1 MRIIRPV
8 SLIGY
13 LVLAYDAVRWL
24 LEWPL
29 VRRLLELANMGQAID
44 FILDHWQHPGW
55 MGNPWVQFLA
65 ILLGVALIVLDRR
78 HPNWAFKASSRQM
91 IIGGLA
97 IIVFGVA
104 VVAIGLWQSS
114 AVPIDATIPGASN
127 SPSPQSPLN
136 PASAPAVA
144 IPSKR
149 AYLRVDAEALTAA
162 LRQMRDVLNESV
174 RNASLAEFFSGYDN
188 RHRDNPTGPLKQE
201 AETIQEQLKKAQDF
215 NLTVAGDLSKI
226 MYKAGSSYQE
236 DLMPFVQATNTTQAQ
251 AETINDYFRYLKLVA
266 KLNDADAGDARTL
279 MSDYNRRIGQIITD
293 QYKARVADM
302 RQVDAKIREIQD
314 APRQ

>member
-1 MRIIRPV
+1 
-8 SLIGY
+8 
-13 LVLAYDAVRWL
+13 
-24 LEWPL
+24 
-29 VRRLLELANMGQAID
+29 
-44 FILDHWQHPGW
+44 
-55 MGNPWVQFLA
+55 
-65 ILLGVALIVLDRR
+65 
-78 HPNWAFKASSRQM
+78 
-91 IIGGLA
+91 
-97 IIVFGVA
+97 
-104 VVAIGLWQSS
+104 
-114 AVPIDATIPGASN
+114 
-127 SPSPQSPLN
+127 
-136 PASAPAVA
+136 
-144 IPSKR
+144 
-149 AYLRVDAEALTAA
+149 
-162 LRQMRDVLNESV
+162 MRDVLNESV